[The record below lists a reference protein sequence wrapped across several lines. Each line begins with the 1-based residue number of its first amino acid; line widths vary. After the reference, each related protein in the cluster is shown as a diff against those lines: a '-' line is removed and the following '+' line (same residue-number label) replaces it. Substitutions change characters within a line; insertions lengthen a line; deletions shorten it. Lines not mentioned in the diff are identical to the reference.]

1 MFKGK
6 IQKEE
11 MNANGSNIK
20 FNTMNPAWILFFAAV
35 VALLSSVVLLPFGDK
50 TIKSTEAF
58 IIPAQANDSWN
69 AMRVALEN
77 FKAKP
82 DESIYRVFFDREFKF
97 QYPPS
102 SLMFSYCVSQITP
115 GYVMVEKVITWL
127 SVLIMMFFVIKIYT
141 HFFKFSWLAAGS
153 LVILMLLY
161 YPMMKAQHLGQIQAW
176 INAMFAALFYF
187 HIKGKLRIAGVLLG
201 LICLIKPQCV
211 VIAVWALIRNKKDMF
226 FAFLAVT
233 VAGTLAA
240 VAIFGMQNHF
250 DYLKVLSILSKH
262 GEVYYPN
269 QSLNGLLN
277 RVFLDHQ
284 ILDFSH
290 RFLPP
295 HNPIVYYA
303 SLIFAGVLFLSALVV
318 PHRSR
323 GTLDLCIIAI
333 TTTVISP
340 IAWEHHYGILFP
352 IYVFV
357 FWGLLKTG
365 ASRWTWIFFGLSY
378 FMCSHFFKMLNY
390 LAYVPI
396 ANLLLSY
403 LFFGALI
410 LLAIC
415 YKSIGRIRDERA
427 GEVV

>member
-1 MFKGK
+1 MK
-6 IQKEE
+6 
-11 MNANGSNIK
+11 ANGLNMK
-20 FNTMNPAWILFFAAV
+20 FNSTNPAWILFFAAV
-35 VALLSSVVLLPFGDK
+35 VTIVSSVVLLPFGDK
-50 TIKSTEAF
+50 TLKSTEAF
-58 IIPAQANDSWN
+58 IIPAQLNDSWN

-77 FKAKP
+77 FKAKQ
-82 DESIYRVFFDREFKF
+82 DESLYRVFFDREFKF

-102 SLMFSYCVSQITP
+102 SLIFSYFVSQLTP

-127 SVLIMMFFVIKIYT
+127 SVLVMMFFVIRIYA

-153 LVILMLLY
+153 LVLLMLLY

-176 INAMFAALFYF
+176 INAMFTALFYF
-187 HIKGKLRIAGVLLG
+187 HIKGRLQISGVLLG

-211 VIAVWALIRNKKDMF
+211 VIALWALIRGKKGMF
-226 FAFLAVT
+226 VSFLAV
-233 VAGTLAA
+233 VAAGTLLA
-240 VAIFGMQNHF
+240 VAIFGIQNHF
-250 DYLKVLSILSKH
+250 DYLKVLSILSKQ

-295 HNPIVYYA
+295 HNPVVYFS
-303 SLIFAGVLFLSALVV
+303 SLFFGGALLLSALVL
-318 PHRSR
+318 PHKHK
-323 GTLDLCIIAI
+323 GTIDLCIIAI

-352 IYVFV
+352 IYVFI
-357 FWGLLKTG
+357 FWGMLNAG
-365 ASRWTWIFFGLSY
+365 ASRWMWIFFGLSY
-378 FMCSHFFKMLNY
+378 FMCSHFFKMVNC
-390 LAYVPI
+390 LAYVPVV
-396 ANLLLSY
+396 NLVLSY

-415 YKSIGRIRDERA
+415 YKNIGRIMDERA
-427 GEVV
+427 GDGV